1 MVKNKDLPDSAA
13 PPVWSFSL
21 SLSLSLSPLSLT
33 DLALSRLVS
42 RIFSRRC
49 LSSWGYPLDPAEA
62 GPRHHFLF
70 DHFKFTVLYEHS
82 RFLCSTVLHSIELY
96 FHHQT
101 HSQLGGF
108 FFFFHFGS
116 ASSFLQTIHGVLK
129 IRMLKWFAIPISSGM
144 RFVRT
149 CHHDPSFSGGPA
161 EHGSQFHWVRH
172 GCTPCDQLVSCSGLT
187 WIILTNTQDY
197 ERHSAG
203 RSCWRATPQENT
215 EHIFIGNLSCNL

>member
-13 PPVWSFSL
+13 PPVWSLSL
-21 SLSLSLSPLSLT
+21 SLSLSLPRRLGPIKAGLTCLLLPMPLILRVPPGSCWGWTPAPFPLWPLQIYCALWTFQIPMQYCSLQHWT
-33 DLALSRLVS
+33 L
-42 RIFSRRC
+42 
-49 LSSWGYPLDPAEA
+49 LSSSDT
-62 GPRHHFLF
+62 
-70 DHFKFTVLYEHS
+70 FT
-82 RFLCSTVLHSIELY
+82 T
-96 FHHQT
+96 
-101 HSQLGGF
+101 GWF